1 MPGAINQ
8 GGASKG
14 AALTIEGVTKQ
25 YPGTVAVNFAN
36 DARLSFE
43 LGHIHALVGEN
54 GAGKSTLV
62 SMIAG
67 IQRPTSGRMTLLGH
81 PYAPRDVVEARKLG
95 VDIVVQE
102 PGLIDH
108 MSVEENIVLGR
119 EHLYAPYMVFDPRRR
134 RELARRALSI
144 LPHPVD
150 PSLPAREL
158 PLEDQKLVELAR
170 ALSQGPRVLIVDEM
184 SASLSQRGSRDLDQ
198 MLRTFASDG
207 NLVIYISHYLEEV
220 FELCDLVTVM
230 KDGQVV
236 RTVDVADSSV
246 DELSTLMVGRTTR
259 QIMYRK
265 PEEAARSGDLVL
277 RVAGL
282 SLAGRY
288 RNVSFD
294 LHEGEILGV
303 GGLVNCGSEALA
315 LTLFGALR
323 PDSGSVELRG
333 RRVSFRH
340 PRSAIGA
347 GLGYVPA
354 DRDRDGLI
362 LNVSI
367 ERNIALVALRWL
379 ARFGWLRPIAEARLA
394 QRFIRELNIVCRGG
408 RQQPLSLS
416 GGNRQKVVLAKWLV
430 RKNNVLI
437 LHNPTR
443 GVDVSGKAEINSIIA
458 ELARNGLSILLI
470 SDELPELIGMSDNI
484 VIMRRGEISL
494 RTSRD
499 NRPTEEQLI
508 GPML

>member
-1 MPGAINQ
+1 M
-8 GGASKG
+8 
-14 AALTIEGVTKQ
+14 
-25 YPGTVAVNFAN
+25 
-36 DARLSFE
+36 
-43 LGHIHALVGEN
+43 
-54 GAGKSTLV
+54 
-62 SMIAG
+62 
-67 IQRPTSGRMTLLGH
+67 
-81 PYAPRDVVEARKLG
+81 
-95 VDIVVQE
+95 
-102 PGLIDH
+102 
-108 MSVEENIVLGR
+108 
-119 EHLYAPYMVFDPRRR
+119 
-134 RELARRALSI
+134 
-144 LPHPVD
+144 
-150 PSLPAREL
+150 
-158 PLEDQKLVELAR
+158 
-170 ALSQGPRVLIVDEM
+170 
-184 SASLSQRGSRDLDQ
+184 
-198 MLRTFASDG
+198 
-207 NLVIYISHYLEEV
+207 
-220 FELCDLVTVM
+220 
-230 KDGQVV
+230 
-236 RTVDVADSSV
+236 
-246 DELSTLMVGRTTR
+246 
-259 QIMYRK
+259 
-265 PEEAARSGDLVL
+265 
-277 RVAGL
+277 
-282 SLAGRY
+282 
-288 RNVSFD
+288 
-294 LHEGEILGV
+294 
-303 GGLVNCGSEALA
+303 
-315 LTLFGALR
+315 
-323 PDSGSVELRG
+323 
-333 RRVSFRH
+333 SFRH